1 MVKVDD
7 NVDETLEMLVTKSS
21 GYSEGKQVDMYIFF
35 INGGEV
41 DHVKL
46 VYEDVEEI
54 YKLKTELSKDN
65 KYLYF
70 DNIWTAD

>member
-1 MVKVDD
+1 MIKVD
-7 NVDETLEMLVTKSS
+7 NKIEETDEMMVTKSS
-21 GYSEGKQVDMYIFF
+21 GYSEGKQVDMYIFA

-46 VYEDVEEI
+46 VYEDVEET
-54 YKLKTELSKDN
+54 YKLKTELIIDK